1 MNRITL
7 RDRACGSGIT
17 HLEQHSDEAKA
28 FLDMDVP
35 DVLGC
40 LLDGGPVKPVIV
52 TQTRVEVSPAAGLL
66 QPCEEPPLPRVETV
80 RDVLNQTLAW
90 RLAYEHCAAQ
100 VRCVAAWVRR
110 QRRAAVVTAGA
121 E

>member
-1 MNRITL
+1 MRRKPFWIWMCLTCL
-7 RDRACGSGIT
+7 GACSTG
-17 HLEQHSDEAKA
+17 
-28 FLDMDVP
+28 V
-35 DVLGC
+35 
-40 LLDGGPVKPVIV
+40 PVKPVIV
-52 TQTRVEVSPAAGLL
+52 TQTRVEVIMPPQVLL

-100 VRCVAAWVRR
+100 VRCVAAWV
-110 QRRAAVVTAGA
+110 QAASVGQPWSADGCGEEA

>member
-1 MNRITL
+1 MRRKPFWILMCLTCL
-7 RDRACGSGIT
+7 GACST
-17 HLEQHSDEAKA
+17 
-28 FLDMDVP
+28 
-35 DVLGC
+35 
-40 LLDGGPVKPVIV
+40 GGPVKPVIV
-52 TQTRVEVSPAAGLL
+52 TQTRVEVIIPPQVLL

-100 VRCVAAWVRR
+100 VRCVAAWG
-110 QRRAAVVTAGA
+110 QAASVGQPWSADGCGEEA